1 MDIAR
6 ITTTQNVVI
15 QFETAS
21 VGERFNARLLD
32 ILFMGAYSFIMMW
45 ISGMA
50 FLGAR
55 MDEVFAPIMLL
66 LMLPVMTYSLWTEA
80 LFSGRTFGKMILGVK
95 VVKSDG
101 SPAGIG
107 DFAIRWVTRILEGE
121 SALFPGLA
129 ALICIISNRGQ
140 RIGDMAADT
149 IVIRVNQKT
158 SLRSTILSYV
168 HPNYRIVF
176 PQVERFSDKDI
187 GLIREIMLQS
197 FETSNHDLLARLA
210 LRVKEVIGVYP
221 PPQQL
226 PDLQFLNIVIADYTH
241 LQLGVKYN

>member
-21 VGERFNARLLD
+21 VGERFTARLLD
-32 ILFMGAYSFIMMW
+32 ILFMGAYWLIIMW
-45 ISGMA
+45 ISSAAVSTVDYEEGN
-50 FLGAR
+50 
-55 MDEVFAPIMLL
+55 VFVPLLLL
-66 LMLPVMTYSLWTEA
+66 LMLPVMTYTLWTEA
-80 LFSGRTFGKMILGVK
+80 LFSGRTFGKMIMGIK

-101 SPAGIG
+101 SPAGAG
-107 DFAIRWVTRILEGE
+107 DFAIRWITRLLECE
-121 SALFPGLA
+121 AALFPGLA

-149 IVIRVNQKT
+149 IVIRINQKT

-176 PQVERFSDKDI
+176 PQVQKFNDKDI
-187 GLIREIMLQS
+187 SIIREIMLQS
-197 FETSNHDLLARLA
+197 FETSNYQLLAQLSQK
-210 LRVKEVIGVYP
+210 VKEELGVFP

-241 LQLGVKYN
+241 LQLGVR

>member
-15 QFETAS
+15 QFETAG
-21 VGERFNARLLD
+21 VGERFTARLLD
-32 ILFMGAYSFIMMW
+32 IIFMGAYALIITWITSFA
-45 ISGMA
+45 ISGLDGDVA
-50 FLGAR
+50 EA
-55 MDEVFAPIMLL
+55 FAPVALL
-66 LMLPVMTYSLWTEA
+66 LMLPVMTYTLWTES
-80 LFSGRTFGKMILGVK
+80 LFGGRSFGKMMMGIK
-95 VVKSDG
+95 VVRSDG

-107 DFAIRWVTRILEGE
+107 DFAIRWITRLLECE
-121 SALFPGLA
+121 AALFPGLA
-129 ALICIISNRGQ
+129 ALISIISNRGQ

-176 PQVERFSDKDI
+176 PQVERFNDRDMGI
-187 GLIREIMLQS
+187 IREIMLQS
-197 FETSNHDLLARLA
+197 FETSNYALLARLSHK
-210 LRVKEVIGVYP
+210 VKEQLGVYP
-221 PPQQL
+221 QPQQL

-241 LQLGVKYN
+241 IQLGVK

>member
-6 ITTTQNVVI
+6 ITTTQNVII

-21 VGERFNARLLD
+21 IGERFTARLLD
-32 ILFMGAYSFIMMW
+32 LFFMGAFWLIMMW
-45 ISGMA
+45 IAGVA
-50 FLGAR
+50 I
-55 MDEVFAPIMLL
+55 EFADGFQPVILL
-66 LMLPVMTYSLWTEA
+66 LALPVMTYTLWTEA
-80 LFSGRTFGKMILGVK
+80 LFSGRSFGKMIMGIK

-107 DFAIRWVTRILEGE
+107 DFAIRWITRVLECE
-121 SALFPGLA
+121 AALFPGLA
-129 ALICIISNRGQ
+129 ALISIISNRGQ
-140 RIGDMAADT
+140 RIGDIAADT

-176 PQVERFSDKDI
+176 PQVERFNDKDI
-187 GLIREIMLQS
+187 GIIREIMLQS
-197 FETSNHDLLARLA
+197 FETGNYEMLARLSHK
-210 LRVKEVIGVYP
+210 VKEVIGVYP

-241 LQLGVKYN
+241 LQLGVRSS

>member
-6 ITTTQNVVI
+6 ITTTQNVII

-21 VGERFNARLLD
+21 IGERFTARLLD
-32 ILFMGAYSFIMMW
+32 LFFIGAYWLIMMW
-45 ISGMA
+45 IAGVA
-50 FLGAR
+50 IEFEDGFQP
-55 MDEVFAPIMLL
+55 VILL
-66 LMLPVMTYSLWTEA
+66 LILPVMTYTLWTEA
-80 LFSGRTFGKMILGVK
+80 LFSGRSFGKMIMGIK

-107 DFAIRWVTRILEGE
+107 DFAIRWITRVLECE
-121 SALFPGLA
+121 AALFPGLA
-129 ALICIISNRGQ
+129 ALISIISNRGQ

-176 PQVERFSDKDI
+176 PQVERFNDKDI
-187 GLIREIMLQS
+187 GIIREIMLQS
-197 FETSNHDLLARLA
+197 FETGNYEMLARLSHK
-210 LRVKEVIGVYP
+210 VKEVIGVYP

-241 LQLGVKYN
+241 LQLGVRSS

>member
-21 VGERFNARLLD
+21 IGERFTARLLD
-32 ILFMGAYSFIMMW
+32 LFFMGAYWLIIMW
-45 ISGMA
+45 IAGLA
-50 FLGAR
+50 IGIEEGFQP
-55 MDEVFAPIMLL
+55 VILL
-66 LMLPVMTYSLWTEA
+66 LVLPVMTYTLWTES
-80 LFSGRTFGKMILGVK
+80 LFSGRSFGKMIMGIK

-107 DFAIRWVTRILEGE
+107 DFAIRWITRVLECE
-121 SALFPGLA
+121 AALFPGLA
-129 ALICIISNRGQ
+129 ALISIISNRGQ

-176 PQVERFSDKDI
+176 PQVERFNDKDI
-187 GLIREIMLQS
+187 GIIREIMLQS
-197 FETSNHDLLARLA
+197 FETGNYEMLARLSHK
-210 LRVKEVIGVYP
+210 VKEVIGVYP

-241 LQLGVKYN
+241 LQLGVRSV